1 MKTSNKKA
9 YIFKMNITA
18 ASIASIFVFIILVI
32 LTISI
37 DGLNIFKVYQTPF
50 MLCILVGYFFLH
62 ELIHGIGF
70 IIGGSKLKN
79 IKIGAAL
86 EKGIFYCMSYQELT
100 KKNILISLQMP
111 FMLIGVITYAIGI
124 IYIIPILTWLSLL
137 NIMGAIMDLIMF
149 YYILRIKNVTYSE
162 SGEPNEFVLITN
174 EDLNKRKSA
183 FLKIKEV
190 KDYKKEDY
198 IFKDFKR
205 IEISKASWIVIL
217 ILILLDLSTIL
228 LG

>member
-1 MKTSNKKA
+1 
-9 YIFKMNITA
+9 
-18 ASIASIFVFIILVI
+18 
-32 LTISI
+32 
-37 DGLNIFKVYQTPF
+37 
-50 MLCILVGYFFLH
+50 
-62 ELIHGIGF
+62 
-70 IIGGSKLKN
+70 
-79 IKIGAAL
+79 
-86 EKGIFYCMSYQELT
+86 
-100 KKNILISLQMP
+100 MP
-111 FMLIGVITYAIGI
+111 FILIGVITYAIGI

-137 NIMGAIMDLIMF
+137 NILGAIMDLIMF

-217 ILILLDLSTIL
+217 ILFLLDLSTIL

>member
-9 YIFKMNITA
+9 YVFKMNITT
-18 ASIASIFVFIILVI
+18 ASIFSIVVFLLLVFVTA
-32 LTISI
+32 LI
-37 DGLNIFKVYQTPF
+37 DGVTLFKAYQTPF
-50 MLCILVGYFFLH
+50 LLCLLVGYFFLH
-62 ELIHGIGF
+62 ELLHGVGF
-70 IIGGSKLKN
+70 VLGGSKLKN
-79 IKIGAAL
+79 IKLGAAL

-111 FMLIGVITYAIGI
+111 FMVIGVITYVIGI
-124 IYIIPILTWLSLL
+124 VFNIPVLTWLSVL
-137 NIMGAIMDLIMF
+137 NIMGASMDLVMF
-149 YYILRIKNVTYSE
+149 FYILRIKNVTYSE
-162 SGEPNEFVLITN
+162 SGEPDEFVLISN
-174 EDLNKRKSA
+174 EDLSKRKSI
-183 FLKIKEV
+183 FLKLKET

-217 ILILLDLSTIL
+217 ISIALDLVSLL

>member
-9 YIFKMNITA
+9 YVFKMNITT
-18 ASIASIFVFIILVI
+18 ASIFSVVVFLLLVFVTT
-32 LTISI
+32 LI
-37 DGLNIFKVYQTPF
+37 DGVTLFKAYQTPF
-50 MLCILVGYFFLH
+50 LLCLLVGYFFLH
-62 ELIHGIGF
+62 ELLHGVGF
-70 IIGGSKLKN
+70 VLGGSKLKN
-79 IKIGAAL
+79 IKLGAAL

-111 FMLIGVITYAIGI
+111 FMVIGVITYVIGI
-124 IYIIPILTWLSLL
+124 VFNIPVLTWLSVL
-137 NIMGAIMDLIMF
+137 NIMGASMDLVMF
-149 YYILRIKNVTYSE
+149 FYILRIKNVTYSE
-162 SGEPNEFVLITN
+162 SGEPDEFVLISN
-174 EDLNKRKSA
+174 EDLSKRKSI
-183 FLKIKEV
+183 FLKLKET

-217 ILILLDLSTIL
+217 ILIALDLVTLL